1 MPVVVGEELLGFFLS
16 VVFVISSVS
25 TSLVSSVS
33 AISSAVSSAVSSF
46 GSSSVVVSSVV
57 SITSLFVVSVISS
70 GGFGGGL
77 LGFSLGLGG
86 SLGGLFSGLML
97 LDLLSL
103 LLLGLLL
110 LGLVDWLLGLLLV
123 GLLSDVVVLLLLGDG
138 LFSWLDLTS
147 DGSDDALLLDLNVDG
162 LLKEGGVGG
171 DLLNV
176 VVDLSVLGV
185 EENDALVSLEVLLE
199 VFKSGLSLGG
209 NLFKV
214 GSLGIKE
221 NFSEEFVDNLDVLL
235 SDSVLGGV

>member
-1 MPVVVGEELLGFFLS
+1 M
-16 VVFVISSVS
+16 
-25 TSLVSSVS
+25 
-33 AISSAVSSAVSSF
+33 
-46 GSSSVVVSSVV
+46 
-57 SITSLFVVSVISS
+57 
-70 GGFGGGL
+70 
-77 LGFSLGLGG
+77 GFSLGLGG
-86 SLGGLFSGLML
+86 SLGGLFSGLIL

-110 LGLVDWLLGLLLV
+110 LGLVDWLLGWLLV
-123 GLLSDVVVLLLLGDG
+123 GLLSDVVVLLLLLLGDG
-138 LFSWLDLTS
+138 LFSWLDLAS

-199 VFKSGLSLGG
+199 VFESGLSLGG
-209 NLFKV
+209 NLFEV

-235 SDSVLGGV
+235 GDSVLGGV